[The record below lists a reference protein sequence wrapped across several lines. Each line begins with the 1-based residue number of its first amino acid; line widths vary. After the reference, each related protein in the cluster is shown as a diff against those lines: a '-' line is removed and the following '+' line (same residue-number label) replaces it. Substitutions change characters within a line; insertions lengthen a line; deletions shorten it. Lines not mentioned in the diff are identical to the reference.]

1 MKIKVLLV
9 MPGKEVQTVR
19 IPASIKFI
27 KSFIG
32 EELQRFKVNENTI
45 IIANK
50 NASNDEFNRL
60 FKGNIILGTF
70 IVVSIKNNRRTSM
83 KKRDIRKFT
92 NMFKINRH
100 EKKINRY
107 KEEFLEK
114 LGVIEEVY
122 TSAKCN
128 PYASE
133 NETIDYCLM
142 NIEKLKEYTNTF
154 NYEWS
159 L

>member
-32 EELQRFKVNENTI
+32 EELQRFRINENTI

-92 NMFKINRH
+92 NMFKINRQ

-107 KEEFLEK
+107 KEEFLEEYYYNQRK
-114 LGVIEEVY
+114 MKQKNAKRNKEE
-122 TSAKCN
+122 
-128 PYASE
+128 
-133 NETIDYCLM
+133 IF
-142 NIEKLKEYTNTF
+142 NIAA
-154 NYEWS
+154 
-159 L
+159 